1 MILSL
6 NAVFLVQ
13 VTLNSEHGT
22 ESSNPSR
29 SVVDV
34 IFYIPFLNIMD
45 FSWGFKYQTK
55 TITMGIRTN
64 VNIMISQ

>member
-6 NAVFLVQ
+6 NAVFLIQ

-34 IFYIPFLNIMD
+34 IFNIPFLNMMD
-45 FSWGFKYQTK
+45 FS
-55 TITMGIRTN
+55 
-64 VNIMISQ
+64 